1 MSDASNFDVY
11 LQEQLQD
18 PAFRERFEA
27 ADRAL
32 EITFQLAELRRK
44 RGLTQAQVASMM
56 GARRQTI
63 SRLENP
69 ASYAQTFTALK
80 RYAEIL
86 GGELRVCVTPREP
99 LAGATA
105 AT

>member
-1 MSDASNFDVY
+1 MSDVSSFDTY

-18 PAFRERFEA
+18 PEFRERFEA

-44 RGLTQAQVASMM
+44 RGLTQAQVAAMM
-56 GARRQTI
+56 GARRQTV

-69 ASYAQTFTALK
+69 ASYGQTFTALR
-80 RYAEIL
+80 RYAEVL
-86 GGELRVCVTPREP
+86 GGELRVSVAPREP
-99 LAGATA
+99 LASATP

>member
-1 MSDASNFDVY
+1 MSDVSNFDIY
-11 LQEQLQD
+11 LQEQLRD
-18 PAFRERFEA
+18 PEFRERFEA

-56 GARRQTI
+56 GARRQTV

-69 ASYAQTFTALK
+69 ASYGQTFTALK

-86 GGELRVCVTPREP
+86 GGELRVSVAPREP
-99 LAGATA
+99 LAGATPA
-105 AT
+105 A

>member
-1 MSDASNFDVY
+1 MSEGSSFDAY

-18 PAFRERFEA
+18 PEFRERFEA

-44 RGLTQAQVASMM
+44 RGLTQAQVAAIM
-56 GARRQTI
+56 GTKRQTI
-63 SRLENP
+63 ARLENP
-69 ASYAQTFTALK
+69 ASYGQTFAALR
-80 RYAEIL
+80 RYAEVL
-86 GGELRVCVTPREP
+86 GGELRVTVVPREP
-99 LAGATA
+99 LASATP

>member
-1 MSDASNFDVY
+1 MSDVSSFDTY

-18 PAFRERFEA
+18 PEFRERFEA

-32 EITFQLAELRRK
+32 GITFQLAELRRK
-44 RGLTQAQVASMM
+44 RGLTQAQAAALM

-69 ASYAQTFTALK
+69 ASNGQTFISCLIALTFVLF
-80 RYAEIL
+80 ATSL
-86 GGELRVCVTPREP
+86 VLAACPPRSP
-99 LAGATA
+99 V
-105 AT
+105 

>member
-1 MSDASNFDVY
+1 MSEGSSFDAY

-18 PAFRERFEA
+18 PEFRERFEA

-44 RGLTQAQVASMM
+44 RGLTQAQVAAMM
-56 GARRQTI
+56 GTRRQTI

-69 ASYAQTFTALK
+69 TRYDQTFAALK
-80 RYAEIL
+80 RYAEVL
-86 GGELRVCVTPREP
+86 GGELRVTVVPREP
-99 LAGATA
+99 LASATPA
-105 AT
+105 A